1 MVVIA
6 QRVVTSAL
14 VISVFKMTLPLL
26 YLFMCCTAF
35 YRPKKKKGKKNN
47 FIRICLSGNE
57 IKSLHVFPYSRSYV
71 IDAVTQCG
79 TVQCMQYV
87 IEAIRDYDQ
96 VQPED
101 VTALLSG
108 MSAVRKPSPM
118 LFVEVLVSM
127 YFCV

>member
-1 MVVIA
+1 M
-6 QRVVTSAL
+6 
-14 VISVFKMTLPLL
+14 
-26 YLFMCCTAF
+26 
-35 YRPKKKKGKKNN
+35 
-47 FIRICLSGNE
+47 
-57 IKSLHVFPYSRSYV
+57 KSLYVFPYFRSYV
-71 IDAVTQCG
+71 IDAITQCG

-118 LFVEVLVSM
+118 LFNEVLVSM
-127 YFCV
+127 YFSV

>member
-1 MVVIA
+1 M
-6 QRVVTSAL
+6 
-14 VISVFKMTLPLL
+14 
-26 YLFMCCTAF
+26 
-35 YRPKKKKGKKNN
+35 
-47 FIRICLSGNE
+47 
-57 IKSLHVFPYSRSYV
+57 
-71 IDAVTQCG
+71 IDAITQCG

-118 LFVEVLVSM
+118 LFIEVLVSL
-127 YFCV
+127 YFSVHGSFFFHSLFPSSIDGLENHIRIN